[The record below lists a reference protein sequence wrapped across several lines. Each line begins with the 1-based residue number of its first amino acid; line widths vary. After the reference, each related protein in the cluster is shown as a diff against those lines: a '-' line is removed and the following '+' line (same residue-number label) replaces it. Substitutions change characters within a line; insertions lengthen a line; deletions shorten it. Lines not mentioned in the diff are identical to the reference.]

1 MGARSRA
8 LDGIIAIAAVLAI
21 AGCSDEAGVLGGPAD
36 ARAGARGD
44 ARTDADAGGRS
55 CERPYVSPP
64 DEIICGEPDQVLT
77 LTLPGAVEQ
86 VEGCTRFRG
95 GIHLPDASRPDRLA
109 PLHAL
114 RRLDGRFTIFRNHAL
129 EDLRDLANLESVGG
143 MFSIRIDDSDGL
155 FTSVDGLSSLCEV
168 GSLQLDFNRWLQRL
182 DGLSALEVVRGDVQ
196 ITGNAELSSAEIDA
210 LLDRVRVEGAI
221 EVADNGG

>member
-1 MGARSRA
+1 MVAPPGRWRWARRS
-8 LDGIIAIAAVLAI
+8 DI
-21 AGCSDEAGVLGGPAD
+21 AGPFSGPY
-36 ARAGARGD
+36 RAG
-44 ARTDADAGGRS
+44 RS
-55 CERPYVSPP
+55 ST
-64 DEIICGEPDQVLT
+64 G
-77 LTLPGAVEQ
+77 
-86 VEGCTRFRG
+86 
-95 GIHLPDASRPDRLA
+95 
-109 PLHAL
+109 